1 VIRNEKLTPEQREPV
16 GYFTFYQ
23 GRWVLVNQKSSGM
36 KDITEDKEIPL
47 GEMVELTDGKKILLS
62 REEGGRIIVVTLANK

>member
-1 VIRNEKLTPEQREPV
+1 
-16 GYFTFYQ
+16 
-23 GRWVLVNQKSSGM
+23 VNQKSSGM